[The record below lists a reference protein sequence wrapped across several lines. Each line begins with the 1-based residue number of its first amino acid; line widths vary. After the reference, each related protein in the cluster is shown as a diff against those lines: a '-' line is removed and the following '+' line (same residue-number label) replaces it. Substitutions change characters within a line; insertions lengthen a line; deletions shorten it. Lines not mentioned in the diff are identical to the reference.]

1 MRQMKKTEYQK
12 PQADVLEVGTCN
24 LLCSS
29 IVISNEEVNT
39 KGRVDKR
46 RDKDVWSEGLWN

>member
-1 MRQMKKTEYQK
+1 MTQKKKTGYQQ
-12 PQADVLEVGTCN
+12 PQATVVAVEMCN

-39 KGRVDKR
+39 QGRVSGR
-46 RDKDVWSEGLWN
+46 RDKDVWSNGLW